1 MFGKASKMFWKMVRR
16 LRGNQG
22 DSPKVRDALHPMRE
36 IIRTQG
42 SLRAQKGRLKNVN
55 STAPNEKKS
64 KSKLDLEMQRQAL
77 MITPSFDARST
88 IFDDSFLKRLQS
100 STSPFLES
108 GCGGNCLPEDS
119 VYMPRSN
126 IGGGSLPEW
135 SFTPEWLLHD
145 YRRSTTVN
153 RYEYESDDELFDEQL
168 SNYALENEENEEA
181 MFEKL
186 ITPEIASSDSQKK
199 VKNIKVQSSSISASP
214 GRSIL
219 SPNLRAPNRSIK
231 NTNGAGSES
240 LSSDETSGD
249 VLISPCRHSRAIS
262 AVTPEAVR
270 FHLEQ
275 TWNDLSLGRS
285 RNLSYGRN
293 LSLSVARSRKFSN
306 WKNLSASR
314 ARGVSHSPRS
324 TQRENSLSISMA
336 LVSFQY
342 ALRRSTVA
350 APTVDDDA
358 FAAKLEEFAEEHER
372 IQEEQWLAL
381 ERLTPNVGGYKNSL

>member
-16 LRGNQG
+16 LRGQKA

-36 IIRTQG
+36 LIRTQG
-42 SLRAQKGRLKNVN
+42 SLRAQKGRLKNVT
-55 STAPNEKKS
+55 STAPNEKKC

-77 MITPSFDARST
+77 MITPSFDSRST
-88 IFDDSFLKRLQS
+88 IFDDSFLKRLQ

-119 VYMPRSN
+119 VYMPLSN
-126 IGGGSLPEW
+126 IGGESLPEW

-153 RYEYESDDELFDEQL
+153 RYDLESDDELFDQQL

-181 MFEKL
+181 IFEKL
-186 ITPEIASSDSQKK
+186 ITPELASSDSQKK
-199 VKNIKVQSSSISASP
+199 VTKIKVQSSSISASP

-231 NTNGAGSES
+231 TTNEAGSDS
-240 LSSDETSGD
+240 LSSEEISGD
-249 VLISPCRHSRAIS
+249 VLLSPRRQSRAIS

-270 FHLEQ
+270 IHLEQ

-314 ARGVSHSPRS
+314 ARGISHSPRS

>member
-42 SLRAQKGRLKNVN
+42 CLRAQKGRLKNVN

-126 IGGGSLPEW
+126 IGGCSLPEW

-153 RYEYESDDELFDEQL
+153 RYEYESDDELFDQQM

-199 VKNIKVQSSSISASP
+199 VMKIKIQSSSISASP

-219 SPNLRAPNRSIK
+219 SPNLRAPKRS
-231 NTNGAGSES
+231 
-240 LSSDETSGD
+240 
-249 VLISPCRHSRAIS
+249 IS

-350 APTVDDDA
+350 APTVDDDT
-358 FAAKLEEFAEEHER
+358 FAAKLEQFAKEHER

>member
-1 MFGKASKMFWKMVRR
+1 
-16 LRGNQG
+16 
-22 DSPKVRDALHPMRE
+22 
-36 IIRTQG
+36 
-42 SLRAQKGRLKNVN
+42 
-55 STAPNEKKS
+55 
-64 KSKLDLEMQRQAL
+64 MQSR
-77 MITPSFDARST
+77 
-88 IFDDSFLKRLQS
+88 
-100 STSPFLES
+100 
-108 GCGGNCLPEDS
+108 CGGNCLPEDS
-119 VYMPRSN
+119 VYRPLSDF
-126 IGGGSLPEW
+126 GGDSLPEY

-153 RYEYESDDELFDEQL
+153 HCDVDSEDDYFDEQL

-186 ITPEIASSDSQKK
+186 ITPEIAQSDSQKK
-199 VKNIKVQSSSISASP
+199 VTKIKVQSSSISASP

-219 SPNLRAPNRSIK
+219 SPNLRAPNKSIK
-231 NTNGAGSES
+231 NVHDTGTDSFSSE
-240 LSSDETSGD
+240 EISGD
-249 VLISPCRHSRAIS
+249 VSFSPRLRGRTIS

-270 FHLEQ
+270 LHLEQ
-275 TWNDLSLGRS
+275 TWNNLSLARS
-285 RNLSYGRN
+285 RNYSKQRSRELSYGRT

-314 ARGVSHSPRS
+314 ARGISHSPRS

-350 APTVDDDA
+350 GPTVDDDA

-381 ERLTPNVGGYKNSL
+381 ERLTPNIGGYKS